1 MLTGNEI
8 KIHQADDSSTQINVQ
23 FEQDTVSLTQSQ
35 IAELFEIKPQNAI

>member
-8 KIHQADDSSTQINVQ
+8 KNHQADDSSTQINVQ